1 MTSDP
6 LVQDKLKKKERKAN
20 FLNMEL
26 QDIKN
31 NKGSLTL
38 QIKSIEHLQTWL
50 KKSHKLQSDMLI
62 QPLDLPAERIRMAF
76 EGGNELEVKEKPNG
90 HVPEPEVPVSAL
102 VEIAPA

>member
-38 QIKSIEHLQTWL
+38 QIKSIEHL
-50 KKSHKLQSDMLI
+50 
-62 QPLDLPAERIRMAF
+62 
-76 EGGNELEVKEKPNG
+76 
-90 HVPEPEVPVSAL
+90 
-102 VEIAPA
+102 

>member
-50 KKSHKLQSDMLI
+50 KKSQKLQSDMLI
-62 QPLDLPAERIRMAF
+62 
-76 EGGNELEVKEKPNG
+76 
-90 HVPEPEVPVSAL
+90 
-102 VEIAPA
+102 

>member
-76 EGGNELEVKEKPNG
+76 EGGNELEVKEKWWM
-90 HVPEPEVPVSAL
+90 PET
-102 VEIAPA
+102 